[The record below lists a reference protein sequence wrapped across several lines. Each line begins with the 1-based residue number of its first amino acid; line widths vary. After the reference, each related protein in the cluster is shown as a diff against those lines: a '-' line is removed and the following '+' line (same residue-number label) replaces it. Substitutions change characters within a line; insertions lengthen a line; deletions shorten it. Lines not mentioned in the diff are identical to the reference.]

1 MRKILDG
8 VRVLDFTHVWFG
20 PYCTM
25 MLGDI
30 GAEVILVEPPWGNIG
45 RLGPG
50 ELYKGTSTSF
60 MALNQGKKGIAIDMK
75 QPEGIALV
83 KELAKESDIM
93 VQNYVPGVMERLGL
107 GYEDIKKIKPDIV
120 YAALSGFGQTGP
132 YRGYASYAVIA
143 EALSGHSY
151 ANGNPTEPNGVPKSL
166 AGAIGD
172 LAPGTMAAFAIMAA
186 FYHKTKTGE
195 GQFIDVNQ
203 VDTMVSYNAPS
214 TTDFSLFGE
223 SSAVRRARKMQDTD
237 PDKPTGPAQIWG
249 MIKVKDGWI
258 QVAGSRP
265 KAMEELKKYLGVE
278 DVDAKAIETFK
289 AKLSE
294 MTKQEAFDFLV
305 KFGFPAAP
313 VYQAHE
319 AMDDPHVI
327 AREMFIEV
335 EHPIAGKYK
344 TPNFPVKFSAT
355 PGKVTSAV
363 PVLGQ
368 HTEEVLKSI
377 LKKTPEQIA
386 ALENSGTIMC
396 WRP

>member
-1 MRKILDG
+1 MRKILEG

-25 MLGDI
+25 MLAEL

-50 ELYKGTSTSF
+50 ELHKGTSSSF
-60 MALNQGKKGIAIDMK
+60 LSLNQGKKDIAIDMK
-75 QPEGIALV
+75 NPEGVALV
-83 KELAKESDIM
+83 KELVKKSDIV

-107 GYEDIKKIKPDIV
+107 GYNDVKKLKPDII

-132 YRGYASYAVIA
+132 YREYASYAVIA
-143 EALSGHSY
+143 EAISGHSY
-151 ANGNPTEPNGVPKSL
+151 SNGNPMEPNGQPKSL

-172 LAPGTMAAFAIMAA
+172 IGPGTMAAFAIMAA
-186 FYHKTKTGE
+186 LYHKNRTGE

-203 VDTMVSYNAPS
+203 IDTMISFNACAS
-214 TTDFSLFGE
+214 TDTSLFGE
-223 SSAVRRARKMQDTD
+223 PANVRRMKKKQDAD
-237 PDKPTGPAQIWG
+237 PDKPAGPAQIWG
-249 MIKVKDGWI
+249 MIKVKDGWVQI
-258 QVAGSRP
+258 AGSRP

-278 DVDAKAIETFK
+278 EIDQKAVDQFK
-289 AKLSE
+289 AQIAE
-294 MTKQEAFDFLV
+294 MTKKEAFDFMV

-319 AMDDPHVI
+319 AWDDPHVM
-327 AREMFIEV
+327 AREMFVEV
-335 EHPIAGKYK
+335 DHPLSGKYK
-344 TPNFPVKFSAT
+344 TPNFPVKLSAT
-355 PGKVTSAV
+355 PGVVTSAA

-368 HTEEVLKSI
+368 HTEEVLKSVLGYSKEKI
-377 LKKTPEQIA
+377 EE
-386 ALENSGTIMC
+386 LEGSGVVSV